1 VGCQKQLFGLELD
14 GNYFR
19 FGVCHF
25 GIKTS
30 GNAFAELL
38 KPLIRHWQVT
48 HDVRIILWVD
58 DICVICPSK
67 CTQPDQ
73 CGGPDEC
80 VECASCLKRAQA
92 LDAQFTKDIKALGFE
107 TNRKDVPPTLS
118 AIFLGMGFDT
128 RTMEFWVDADKAA
141 VFAETCALMQKSGQA
156 TRREIAKLVG
166 KLMWWDPALFNVKLM
181 SRALQGLIAGIKE
194 DWQWD
199 QVVPI
204 SIRADRELVF
214 WRDHVVSLAKRRKP
228 MIMPRVSD
236 LEVEWDSLVQ
246 GYKPEM
252 RKHFPLGA
260 RLVTDG
266 GPTHWGAT
274 LFLPDG
280 SQKKASGE
288 YRPVDVAAG
297 RCRQQ
302 PWREGYAVIEA
313 VKAFQHL
320 IQGKAVL
327 HLSDCKCV
335 VAAIAQGST
344 NSEMLQDQAIE
355 LWEMTTAMGILFFS
369 AWVPGDTVITL
380 GADALSRREGLDFT
394 GLGVNDF
401 MWARVQESARAQ
413 GWQLTVD
420 LFASQENAR
429 LPRFYSFHHTPGAE
443 GVDAFEKRS
452 WAQESCPCGE
462 IHQECVYVFPPTEL
476 LLATWTRLQR
486 DGARGVAVVP
496 VTPGAPWWALLR
508 TGQVGDAVRFSGSH
522 ITIPTGCESLNKLDK
537 ITNLEF
543 AVVAFDFTMSR
554 TTTNVHMRDDTS
566 YPPSLP
572 CPQGVA
578 RRPPR
583 PMDMDDEARRFLLR
597 TLAEPTARTVRAE
610 ASRDLCPL

>member
-1 VGCQKQLFGLELD
+1 MASTSLCRLPTGAKLQKGGLQKQLFGLELD

-181 SRALQGLIAGIKE
+181 SRALQGLIAGVKD

-199 QVVPI
+199 
-204 SIRADRELVF
+204 
-214 WRDHVVSLAKRRKP
+214 
-228 MIMPRVSD
+228 
-236 LEVEWDSLVQ
+236 
-246 GYKPEM
+246 
-252 RKHFPLGA
+252 
-260 RLVTDG
+260 
-266 GPTHWGAT
+266 
-274 LFLPDG
+274 
-280 SQKKASGE
+280 
-288 YRPVDVAAG
+288 
-297 RCRQQ
+297 
-302 PWREGYAVIEA
+302 
-313 VKAFQHL
+313 
-320 IQGKAVL
+320 
-327 HLSDCKCV
+327 
-335 VAAIAQGST
+335 
-344 NSEMLQDQAIE
+344 
-355 LWEMTTAMGILFFS
+355 
-369 AWVPGDTVITL
+369 
-380 GADALSRREGLDFT
+380 
-394 GLGVNDF
+394 
-401 MWARVQESARAQ
+401 
-413 GWQLTVD
+413 
-420 LFASQENAR
+420 
-429 LPRFYSFHHTPGAE
+429 
-443 GVDAFEKRS
+443 
-452 WAQESCPCGE
+452 
-462 IHQECVYVFPPTEL
+462 
-476 LLATWTRLQR
+476 
-486 DGARGVAVVP
+486 
-496 VTPGAPWWALLR
+496 
-508 TGQVGDAVRFSGSH
+508 
-522 ITIPTGCESLNKLDK
+522 
-537 ITNLEF
+537 
-543 AVVAFDFTMSR
+543 
-554 TTTNVHMRDDTS
+554 
-566 YPPSLP
+566 
-572 CPQGVA
+572 QGVA

-583 PMDMDDEARRFLLR
+583 PMDMDDEARRFLLK